1 MDKIAVVDLG
11 SSKIDLIMASC
22 LPEGNF
28 AVFEDISEN
37 VKIVDDFDGEGIL
50 RIARSNEAIEVLKMY
65 RMICEVNKITNIVAV
80 CSHSLKN
87 LKNYRSFLDEIY
99 NVCGF
104 KFKILSQD
112 EELSALYTGVVNSL
126 DMPKAVVFNI
136 SGGTVRIL
144 QYSRRNVLN
153 KIDLPFGT
161 YAIAK
166 LMEQASSPEEACEIM
181 TAKFK
186 EELEK
191 VEWLKSIEGEFNFVG
206 VGNPFRN
213 AGLLSR
219 KMRRYPLDA
228 EHNYVMTKSQFLNV
242 YDLVKTLDVDK
253 TKKIKGISADR
264 SDVFASGISMI
275 KAIFEVCKYEDVT
288 VSLKGMNEGFICSAV
303 VPQTSEKP
311 ISDLLGFSL
320 DNIREFYDG
329 EYNNSKQVSELALI
343 LFRQLKVLHK
353 LPRGYVKVLRIAA
366 SMYNC
371 GQRIKFYD
379 NEKNGFSIIL
389 NSEILG
395 ATHRDI
401 ILASFVSAS
410 QDLSDFNLT
419 EWVKY
424 KELLVEEDLDAVRK
438 LSLII
443 RLAKALDKTHRNV
456 VQDISCDILGD
467 SVIMKTIITLD
478 ASIEIREALKASQDF
493 LKVYKK
499 TLEVL

>member
-11 SSKIDLIMASC
+11 SSKIDLTMASC
-22 LPEGNF
+22 LPGGNF
-28 AVFEDISEN
+28 AVFDDISEN
-37 VKIVDDFDGEGIL
+37 VKIVDDFDGEGML
-50 RIARSNEAIEVLKMY
+50 RVARSNEALEVLKMY

-112 EELSALYTGVVNSL
+112 EELNALYTGVVNSL

-153 KIDLPFGT
+153 KVDLPFGT
-161 YAIAK
+161 YQLAK
-166 LMEQASSPEEACEIM
+166 IVETAKTPEQACELMTKKFREEI
-181 TAKFK
+181 
-186 EELEK
+186 EK
-191 VEWLKSIEGEFNFVG
+191 VDWLKNVDADFNFVG
-206 VGNPFRN
+206 VGGAFEN
-213 AGLLSR
+213 AGVLSR
-219 KMRRYPLDA
+219 KMSRYPLDSG
-228 EHNYVMTKSQFLNV
+228 HNYVMTSAEFEKVF
-242 YDLVKTLDVDK
+242 DLVKTLDIDK
-253 TKKIKGISADR
+253 TKKLKGISADR
-264 SDVFASGISMI
+264 SDVLASGISMI
-275 KAIFEVCKYEDVT
+275 KAIFDAFKFPNVT
-288 VSLKGMNEGFICSAV
+288 VSLKGMNEGFIYSAV
-303 VPQTSEKP
+303 VPQSNEKP

-366 SMYNC
+366 SMHSS

-379 NEKNGFSIIL
+379 NEKNSFHIIL
-389 NSEILG
+389 NSDILG
-395 ATHRDI
+395 ATHREI
-401 ILASFVSAS
+401 ILAAFVSAS
-410 QDLSDFNLT
+410 QNLSDFSLT

-424 KELLVEEDLDAVRK
+424 KELLLDEDLDAVRK
-438 LSLII
+438 LSII
-443 RLAKALDKTHRNV
+443 VRLAKALDKTHRNV

-478 ASIEIREALKASQDF
+478 ASIEVREALKASQDF
-493 LKVYKK
+493 AHVYKK